1 MFPYDQFISA
11 FAERGMM
18 TEKLAGSTF
27 VQRRFRNEEEFERSL
42 GALKARGIDTSGFEA
57 DGLFQAELFVSRP
70 AADARAMPHDDIV
83 TMPSGR
89 FRNLGA
95 PHVQTR
101 PPGEN

>member
-1 MFPYDQFISA
+1 
-11 FAERGMM
+11 MM

-70 AADARAMPHDDIV
+70 EADARAMPLEDIV
-83 TMPSGR
+83 TVTSGR
-89 FRNLGA
+89 FGNLGRLEEHTA
-95 PHVQTR
+95 ETQSPMRNSYAVLYLHT
-101 PPGEN
+101 

>member
-27 VQRRFRNEEEFERSL
+27 VQRRFRNEEAFERSL

-70 AADARAMPHDDIV
+70 AADARAMPSAGISTV
-83 TMPSGR
+83 INGR
-89 FRNLGA
+89 FGTPLG
-95 PHVQTR
+95 R
-101 PPGEN
+101 SSCRKRM

>member
-1 MFPYDQFISA
+1 
-11 FAERGMM
+11 MM

-70 AADARAMPHDDIV
+70 EADARAMPLEDIPTV
-83 TMPSGR
+83 TSGR
-89 FRNLGA
+89 FGHLGER
-95 PHVQTR
+95 HVQVGQQGDIDR
-101 PPGEN
+101 KRVGSGRGG